1 MKLII
6 ATPSP
11 YARKARIALRE
22 KRIAYEEVVDNPWL
36 PRTGIKQVNPLGKVP
51 SLILDDGRVV
61 HDSKVIVEYLDTL
74 EPEPRLIPQEPGLR
88 VEHKQIEAVADGVC
102 DAIVLVVLER
112 SRPEAKQ
119 SRDWIERQRLKID
132 AGMAELSRL
141 LGEGEWFTSHGF
153 GLAEVAAGCA
163 LGYLGLR
170 VAEFYWKLR
179 HPNLDHL
186 YMRLMA
192 RPSFAHT
199 VPVPQ
204 ELPATS

>member
-22 KRIAYEEVVDNPWL
+22 KGIAYEEVVDNPWL
-36 PRTGIKQVNPLGKVP
+36 PQTSIKQVNPLGKVP
-51 SLILDDGRVV
+51 SLILEDGRVV

-74 EPEPRLIPQEPGLR
+74 GREPRLIPQEPGLR
-88 VEHKQIEAVADGVC
+88 VEHKQIEAIADGVC

-112 SRPEAKQ
+112 VRPEAKQ
-119 SRDWIERQRLKID
+119 SGDWIERQRLKID
-132 AGMAELSRL
+132 AGMAELARL

-153 GLAEVAAGCA
+153 GLAEVATGCA
-163 LGYLGLR
+163 LGYSGLR
-170 VAEFYWKLR
+170 YPEFKWQPL
-179 HPNLDHL
+179 HPNLKRL
-186 YMRLMA
+186 YERLMA
-192 RPSFAHT
+192 RPSFANT

-204 ELPATS
+204 QMPSVS